1 MKTQTLDAVEFTCFE
16 EMKKQPTSVFYRGDK
31 TLLQKPRVS
40 IVGTRKPSQYTK
52 QMTADLAHRLASV
65 GVGVVSGGAM
75 GVDGQ
80 AHFGAGEANTI
91 AVMPCGL
98 DIRYPTVHTE
108 MFEQIESKGL
118 LLSVYPDGSRTAN
131 WTFVVRN
138 EMVVALGDVLVV
150 SEALRDSGSMRSV
163 AFAKKMGKKI
173 YTFSHRS
180 GESDGTM
187 DLVKKGEAE
196 VIYDID
202 EFVRR
207 YGVLKAVE
215 KDPFLEY
222 CQGRP
227 TYEEALKLYAEQLFS
242 YELDG
247 KIIVKDG
254 FVSLAKIL

>member
-1 MKTQTLDAVEFTCFE
+1 MKTQLLNKSDFDSFSA
-16 EMKKQPTSVFYRGDK
+16 MKKEPAEVFYRGDS
-31 TLLQKPRVS
+31 TLLQRPRVS

-52 QMTADLAHRLASV
+52 QMTADLAHGLASV
-65 GVGVVSGGAM
+65 GVVVVSGGAM

-98 DIRYPTVHTE
+98 DIRYPTIHRE
-108 MFEQIESKGL
+108 MFEEIERKGL
-118 LLSVYPDGSRTAN
+118 MLSLYPDGRSAAN

-150 SEALRDSGSMRSV
+150 AEALRDSGSMRSV
-163 AFAKKMGKKI
+163 AYAKKMGKKI

-202 EFVRR
+202 AFISM
-207 YGVLKAVE
+207 YGLSKVVE

-222 CQGRP
+222 CQSRP
-227 TYEEALKLYAEQLFS
+227 TYEEALKRDGEKLFS
-242 YELDG
+242 YELEG

-254 FVSLAKIL
+254 FVTLAKL

>member
-1 MKTQTLDAVEFTCFE
+1 MKTQTLSARYLDCFE
-16 EMKKQPTSVFYRGDK
+16 FMKKEPAKVFYRGNKD
-31 TLLQKPRVS
+31 LLQRPRVS

-52 QMTADLAHRLASV
+52 QMTADLAHRLSSV
-65 GVGVVSGGAM
+65 GAVVVSGGAM

-80 AHFGAGEANTI
+80 AHFGAGESNTI

-98 DIRYPTVHTE
+98 DIRYPAIHRE
-108 MFEQIESKGL
+108 MFEKIEKRGL
-118 LLSVYPDGSRTAN
+118 MLSLYPDGSKAAS
-131 WTFVVRN
+131 WTFVIRN

-163 AFAKKMGKKI
+163 AYAKKMGKKI

-187 DLVKKGEAE
+187 DLVKNGEAE

-202 EFVRR
+202 AFVSM
-207 YGVLKAVE
+207 YGQSKIIE

-222 CQGRP
+222 CYSRP
-227 TYEEALKLYAEQLFS
+227 TYEEALKRDSEKLFS
-242 YELDG
+242 YELEG
-247 KIIVKDG
+247 KIVVKDG
-254 FVSLAKIL
+254 FVTLADP

>member
-1 MKTQTLDAVEFTCFE
+1 MKTQTLSKSDFDSFAA
-16 EMKKQPTSVFYRGDK
+16 MKKEPAEVFFRGDRR
-31 TLLQKPRVS
+31 LLQRPRVS

-52 QMTADLAHRLASV
+52 QMTADLAHGLASV
-65 GVGVVSGGAM
+65 GVVVVSGGAM

-98 DIRYPTVHTE
+98 DIRYPTIHRE
-108 MFEQIESKGL
+108 MFEKIERKGL
-118 LLSVYPDGSRTAN
+118 MLSLYPDGRRAAN

-150 SEALRDSGSMRSV
+150 AEALRDSGSMRSV

-180 GESDGTM
+180 GESEGMM

-202 EFVRR
+202 AFVSM
-207 YGVLKAVE
+207 YGLSKVVE

-222 CQGRP
+222 CQSRP
-227 TYEEALKLYAEQLFS
+227 TYEEALKRDAEKIFS
-242 YELDG
+242 YELEG
-247 KIIVKDG
+247 KIVVKDG
-254 FVSLAKIL
+254 FVTLAKL

>member
-1 MKTQTLDAVEFTCFE
+1 MSSRKLDLTTIPELKL
-16 EMKKQPTSVFYRGDK
+16 MKKTPKELFARGDIS
-31 TLLQKPRVS
+31 LLNRDKVS
-40 IVGTRKPSQYTK
+40 IVGTRRPSSYTK
-52 QMTADLAHRLASV
+52 EFTYKLSDGFAKL
-65 GVGVVSGGAM
+65 GYIVVSGGAM

-98 DIRYPTVHTE
+98 DIRYPTIHRE
-108 MFEQIESKGL
+108 MFEEIERKGL
-118 LLSVYPDGSRTAN
+118 MLSLYPDGRSAAN

-150 SEALRDSGSMRSV
+150 AEALRDSGSMRSV
-163 AFAKKMGKKI
+163 AYAKKMGKKI

-202 EFVRR
+202 AFISM
-207 YGVLKAVE
+207 YGLSKVVE

-222 CQGRP
+222 CQSRP
-227 TYEEALKLYAEQLFS
+227 TYEEALKRDGEKLFS
-242 YELDG
+242 YELEG
-247 KIIVKDG
+247 KVIVKDG
-254 FVSLAKIL
+254 FVTLAKL

>member
-1 MKTQTLDAVEFTCFE
+1 MKTQTLDAVEFSCFE

-65 GVGVVSGGAM
+65 GVVVVSGGAM

-98 DIRYPTVHTE
+98 DIRYPVVHRE
-108 MFEQIESKGL
+108 MFEKIESKGL
-118 LLSVYPDGSRTAN
+118 LLSVYPDGSSAAN

-163 AFAKKMGKKI
+163 AYAKKMGKKI
-173 YTFSHRS
+173 YTFAHRS
-180 GESDGTM
+180 GENNGMM

-202 EFVRR
+202 DFVAM
-207 YGVLKAVE
+207 YGILKAVE

-227 TYEEALKLYAEQLFS
+227 TYEEALKMYAEQLFS
-242 YELDG
+242 YELEG

-254 FVSLAKIL
+254 FVTLAKIL